1 MWWVCRCGC
10 RRAVVGNRLFL
21 GRADSR
27 ECCIHRQTGFGFT
40 TIPDRQMACAPRSPW
55 PMALAACLC
64 PSNVDS
70 FRFLSASPPFL
81 PKMVAVGWC
90 APKTKGQARWLQHS
104 SRLARDLPIPD
115 ALLRVPFASGA
126 LDSSL
131 PPSPSSKRRTHL
143 VISSVNE
150 NLIEDLE
157 ESRDEGDVPATIK

>member
-1 MWWVCRCGC
+1 MGQWHTGTHGQLETGRRVRKAGRPEVREVSCPHLPQRGGVFGCGGC
-10 RRAVVGNRLFL
+10 AGVWLSSCCGGKRLFL

-40 TIPDRQMACAPRSPW
+40 TLPDRQMACAPRSPW

-81 PKMVAVGWC
+81 PTMVAVGWC

-104 SRLARDLPIPD
+104 SRLARDLPIPG
-115 ALLRVPFASGA
+115 ALLRVPFASC
-126 LDSSL
+126 
-131 PPSPSSKRRTHL
+131 P
-143 VISSVNE
+143 
-150 NLIEDLE
+150 
-157 ESRDEGDVPATIK
+157 